1 MFRAILEMSITGSV
15 VALVVMLARLFLKK
29 APAKYSF
36 LLWSIVALR
45 LICPFSFSSAMSIF
59 NVVPEP
65 QIYVDETSTH
75 SPVTLTNENILYIKL
90 PEIRDTTAEIVPQ
103 NNFPDIEMIL
113 FSIWLLGTL
122 SVIAVNI
129 ISCIRLNKKLAF
141 ATHSRD
147 NIYHSD
153 KIDAPFVFGIFSP
166 KIYLPEG
173 IAKENEDYIIAHERM
188 HIKRLDFITKP
199 IGAFIVALH
208 WFNPIVWLSFRLFE
222 NDMERACD
230 EKAVASFDKDI
241 RKEYAETLLDISLKQ
256 NSGFFSAP
264 LSFGEKSVKSRIKNV
279 LKNKKKTVFMTVIS
293 VIIVTML
300 VGCLATSAEKD
311 GSLKNYSPT
320 DEPAQTSVTES
331 YPSTIPENHPTTTAP
346 ESYPYNPQTTVT
358 QSAPYTSF
366 ESVEDICEKYI
377 ADYYT
382 GVFKNKDFFNP
393 NKYYYDEDMK
403 TASLLTLDW
412 DAKAYS
418 PDSPTDFFFYVKDR
432 KIEKK
437 TEGDITYLKI
447 PYEIGYGEKYSSGFG
462 TIAYFVV
469 EKVGDDYRIK
479 RAILATPADMCCGFD
494 AKDIDSA
501 ELPFIRA
508 NTYPIVVY
516 VNLSPKTF
524 SVELQPQNAENIYV
538 QFTVPDQK
546 GYYIENTDKDRYNI
560 RSTFKGELIGEI
572 SCESFE
578 PYTGTDVPKGEYYKT
593 VYPSLRLSSIES
605 WTADYYKVVAGDDN
619 FESAL
624 CDVIAKDFTKADDY
638 EGRLAELPTT
648 EFDGILSYNKEQE
661 VFVKIKF
668 EKGYFTEE
676 ELEKI
681 AQSIIISR

>member
-1 MFRAILEMSITGSV
+1 M
-15 VALVVMLARLFLKK
+15 
-29 APAKYSF
+29 
-36 LLWSIVALR
+36 
-45 LICPFSFSSAMSIF
+45 
-59 NVVPEP
+59 
-65 QIYVDETSTH
+65 
-75 SPVTLTNENILYIKL
+75 
-90 PEIRDTTAEIVPQ
+90 
-103 NNFPDIEMIL
+103 
-113 FSIWLLGTL
+113 
-122 SVIAVNI
+122 NI
-129 ISCIRLNKKLAF
+129 ISFIRLNKRLAF
-141 ATHSRD
+141 STHSRD
-147 NIYHSD
+147 NIFRSD
-153 KIDAPFVFGIFSP
+153 KIDAPFVFGFFSP
-166 KIYLPEG
+166 KIYLPNG
-173 IAKENEDYIIAHERM
+173 LAKESEDYIITHERM
-188 HIKRLDFITKP
+188 HINRLDFITKP

-256 NSGFFSAP
+256 NNGFFSAP

-293 VIIVTML
+293 VIIVTTL

-311 GSLKNYSPT
+311 SSTKNYSLT
-320 DEPAQTSVTES
+320 DEPAQTSM
-331 YPSTIPENHPTTTAP
+331 P
-346 ESYPYNPQTTVT
+346 ESYPYNPHTTVT
-358 QSAPYTSF
+358 QSMPYTSF

-418 PDSPTDFFFYVKDR
+418 PDSPTDFLFYVKEGR
-432 KIEKK
+432 IEKK
-437 TEGDITYLKI
+437 TKGDTTYLKI
-447 PYEIGYGEKYSSGFG
+447 LYEVEYEEKYSSGFG
-462 TIAYFVV
+462 TIAYFEV
-469 EKVGDDYRIK
+469 EKVGDDYRMK
-479 RAILATPADMCCGFD
+479 TAILATPADMCCGFD

-508 NTYPIVVY
+508 NAYSTIVY
-516 VNLSPKTF
+516 INLSPKTF
-524 SVELQPQNAENIYV
+524 SVELQPQNAEKIYV
-538 QFTVPDQK
+538 QFTVPDPK
-546 GYYIENTDKDRYNI
+546 GYFLENTDNDSYNI
-560 RSTFKGELIGEI
+560 HSTFKGNLIGEI

-578 PYTGTDVPKGEYYKT
+578 PYTDTDVPEGEYYKT

-619 FESAL
+619 SESAL
-624 CDVIAKDFTKADDY
+624 CDVIGKDFTKADNY
-638 EGRLAELPTT
+638 EGRLAELPTA
-648 EFDGILSYNKEQE
+648 EFDGILSCNKEQE

-676 ELEKI
+676 ELEKL